1 MGVGVATSCSSYR
14 YITVFE
20 WIWVLL
26 MTWKYQELATKSWF
40 GTYNYS
46 QKCMYESVNELFMYQ
61 CSKTLLFSFCFR
73 AINMTLPPE
82 VREGLLKV
90 SGGDKKRKQAYEIV
104 QQHPETRVDSWIK
117 SLSHDLVKQADDTS
131 ECKHL
136 YSLYPNHYKP
146 LNDLLTKRW
155 MAGWQMSNSQTIY
168 VLHSLRLLL
177 NVMCMY
183 TQLF

>member
-1 MGVGVATSCSSYR
+1 
-14 YITVFE
+14 
-20 WIWVLL
+20 
-26 MTWKYQELATKSWF
+26 
-40 GTYNYS
+40 
-46 QKCMYESVNELFMYQ
+46 
-61 CSKTLLFSFCFR
+61 
-73 AINMTLPPE
+73 MTLPPE

-146 LNDLLTKRW
+146 LNDLLTKR
-155 MAGWQMSNSQTIY
+155 
-168 VLHSLRLLL
+168 
-177 NVMCMY
+177 
-183 TQLF
+183 